1 MAKLGRGGGHE
12 DGAYMDD
19 RVALLGVVE
28 VSKEV
33 ASLVWR
39 ERDVPMRK
47 IKLTVK
53 LIGHIC
59 HTPGSCDPEQE
70 AG

>member
-1 MAKLGRGGGHE
+1 M
-12 DGAYMDD
+12 DG

-28 VSKEV
+28 VSKEG

-47 IKLTVK
+47 IKLTVN

-59 HTPGSCDPEQE
+59 HMPRSCDPEQE

>member
-1 MAKLGRGGGHE
+1 M
-12 DGAYMDD
+12 DG
-19 RVALLGVVE
+19 RVALLRVVE
-28 VSKEV
+28 ARKEV
-33 ASLVWR
+33 TSLVWR

-47 IKLTVK
+47 MKLAVK

-59 HTPGSCDPEQE
+59 HAPGSCDPEQE